1 MFYHWWRYFKGL
13 HSSARRGP
21 DGAVDGR
28 SHYLIARA
36 PNTQFF
42 HYFGLLSDNC
52 WRRSDRDVPKNTC
65 FCASEA
71 EAGRDVSGAAGAP
84 SGRDKSADRRTMA
97 FLVEKLGLA
106 ARPGAGKRPP
116 VRDVPTALQTSRAR
130 SHRRRFG

>member
-116 VRDVPTALQTSRAR
+116 VRDVPTER
-130 SHRRRFG
+130 